1 MQPNHEIRDCMAL
14 MTEKRFR
21 HLPAIEDK
29 KIGRMISLGNLVGAV
44 IAEQQSTINDLEKY
58 ITG

>member
-1 MQPNHEIRDCMAL
+1 MQPNDEIRDCMAL

-29 KIGRMISLGNLVGAV
+29 KIGRDDF
-44 IAEQQSTINDLEKY
+44 TR
-58 ITG
+58 